1 MWWVETINQWRPTDS
16 RASMKSRKGSERGV
30 RICEEK
36 THEVNPS
43 QHGHIISM
51 GYRVLEHYFTWAL
64 EKPLVCLDHAGCTVG
79 DVYRCTALNSLA
91 PRLIFPLY
99 SSKLTNLWQPRHI
112 PMHWRCPADDR
123 CSQREWKCQRLR
135 ALVYVFDRFLFNHCC
150 QAKQKGVHRDVGHR
164 IVFLFGFSFHFLPS
178 QQQNPIFHEEV
189 ASFVST
195 YQRLQSCFLNRSGF
209 HSRHS
214 VRKQILISC

>member
-1 MWWVETINQWRPTDS
+1 M
-16 RASMKSRKGSERGV
+16 GV
-30 RICEEK
+30 KPKQSLRE
-36 THEVNPS
+36 
-43 QHGHIISM
+43 IS
-51 GYRVLEHYFTWAL
+51 GYQRVLA
-64 EKPLVCLDHAGCTVG
+64 VSG
-79 DVYRCTALNSLA
+79 SLTLHVEGIIA
-91 PRLIFPLY
+91 
-99 SSKLTNLWQPRHI
+99 I

-123 CSQREWKCQRLR
+123 YSQREWKCQSLR
-135 ALVYVFDRFLFNHCC
+135 ALVYGVDKDFLFNHCC

-189 ASFVST
+189 ASFVSI